1 MRFIDETIIHVKAGD
16 GGHGCIAFLREKFRP
31 NGGPCGGDG
40 GKGGDVIFLSD
51 KQLSTLQDL
60 PKNHHYKAKR
70 GEHGK
75 GKNCHGKNG
84 DDFLIKVPVGTI
96 VRDSQTEQV
105 IYDFKNDSESFVI
118 AKGGNGGF
126 GNARFKT
133 KNNVAPK
140 IANNGALGQELSLSL
155 ELKVLADVGLVGF
168 PNAGKSTLIS
178 KISNSKPK
186 ISDYPF
192 TTLTPNLGIV
202 KYQDYKSFVMA
213 DIPGLVEGASKGKG
227 LGNQFLR
234 HIERTK
240 VLIFMID
247 INSDSINDD
256 YLILKK
262 ELLNHKPDLD
272 KLPKM
277 LLLTKIDTISQ
288 EDLSQK
294 KLPKDIEI
302 IKISSITGK
311 NLENAIKS
319 IAYLVE
325 SYGYY

>member
-1 MRFIDETIIHVKAGD
+1 MRFIDQTVINIKAGD

-40 GKGGDVIFLSD
+40 GKGGNIIFSSSN
-51 KQLSTLQDL
+51 QLSTLEDL
-60 PKNHHYKAKR
+60 PKNYHFKAKN
-70 GEHGK
+70 GQHGQ

-84 DDFLIKVPVGTI
+84 DDYIIKVPVGTI
-96 VRDSQTEQV
+96 IKNSKTSYV
-105 IYDFKNDSESFVI
+105 IHDFKKDNEEVII

-140 IANNGALGQELSLSL
+140 IANDGEKGEELSLEL

-168 PNAGKSTLIS
+168 PNAGKSTFIS

-202 KYQDYKSFVMA
+202 KYEQYKSFVVA
-213 DIPGLVEGASKGKG
+213 DIPGLIEGASDGKG

-234 HIERTK
+234 HIERTR
-240 VLIFMID
+240 VLVFIIDSNSDNIIEDYNILTKELFNHNSNLEKLPRLLFLSKTD
-247 INSDSINDD
+247 INQDN
-256 YLILKK
+256 LIKQ
-262 ELLNHKPDLD
+262 
-272 KLPKM
+272 KLP
-277 LLLTKIDTISQ
+277 S
-288 EDLSQK
+288 
-294 KLPKDIEI
+294 DIKSI
-302 IKISSITGK
+302 YISSITGK
-311 NLENAIKS
+311 NLEKAIQS
-319 IAYLVE
+319 IAYLVDK
-325 SYGYY
+325 